1 MKHSSK
7 LWRALPLVVLF
18 VVAAFALTSCGDDD
32 EPKGTVIDYYI
43 NIEEEFLV
51 NESNNNP
58 GRFHNPVQRMREAIR
73 KVYPTPNTEGAD
85 LAVIAA
91 CDQERDDY
99 YQMYT
104 GMPEHLTCL
113 FHLMRVV
120 KDGTR
125 VRQSEKLRT
134 YVYDIN
140 SKETNVED

>member
-18 VVAAFALTSCGDDD
+18 VLAALSLTSCGDDD

-73 KVYPTPNTEGAD
+73 KVYPNYIFNI
-85 LAVIAA
+85 VIDHIY
-91 CDQERDDY
+91 C
-99 YQMYT
+99 
-104 GMPEHLTCL
+104 
-113 FHLMRVV
+113 
-120 KDGTR
+120 K
-125 VRQSEKLRT
+125 
-134 YVYDIN
+134 
-140 SKETNVED
+140 